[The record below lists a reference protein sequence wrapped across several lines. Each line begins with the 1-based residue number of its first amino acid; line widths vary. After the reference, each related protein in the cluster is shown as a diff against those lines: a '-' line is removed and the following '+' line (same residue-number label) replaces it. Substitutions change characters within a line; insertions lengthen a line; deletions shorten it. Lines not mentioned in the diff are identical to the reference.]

1 MQLFFNIDKIVS
13 VSLFWDCD
21 KEKIEKIGL
30 LLYSF
35 RLSMI
40 EPSMSQGLSLVYRA
54 LKDFFKNGGLDSRVF
69 EYIDLSGYE
78 GETLKRGCGQ
88 FTKNIAFGETVYYSD
103 IARSVGVNNA
113 QRAVGRVL
121 SANRY
126 PLIIPCHRVIS
137 NKGTGGFK
145 YGVKLKKQLLDY
157 ESMFL

>member
-69 EYIDLSGYE
+69 EYIDLSGYSDFAMKVY
-78 GETLKRGCGQ
+78 LY
-88 FTKNIAFGETVYYSD
+88 TKNIAFGETVYYSD
-103 IARSVGVNNA
+103 ITRSVGVNNA